1 MSSRKT
7 EYWATSLL
15 IVMTIVFML
24 AKYLEITYP
33 GFAYLRAFAEAA
45 MIGALADW
53 FAVVALFGYPLGIP
67 IPHTNI
73 VKERQKDF
81 ADGLGIF
88 IVDNFLNDES
98 IGVHLDKIKFSD
110 EILEFV
116 TKEQSPKKLARQI
129 TKYVPNMLA
138 NLDETEANQF
148 IESNLRAVIENVD
161 STDVL
166 SKMLKYLLDNKMH
179 QKLLADVI
187 DLSDKYIKQDAAIKL
202 IYDQIKERRE
212 WYWPPSLVIAERI
225 VEVLRTEIQEI
236 RTQPGHEIRVKLNQ
250 LVEQFIFDLQHSDD
264 YKQAVENIKQ
274 SLLGNEQFLS
284 YSQRIWSEV
293 KGVVIKDVFSDNSRL
308 ESSLR
313 KALDFMTDKLQS
325 DEQLQD
331 LINQTLRR
339 EALSAIRDIR
349 HDIAQNIS
357 QTVAGWKDIS
367 ERIQHEVGDD
377 LQFIRINGT
386 LVGGSIGLL
395 LYIVFDKLL
404 PMLTS

>member
-1 MSSRKT
+1 MPSRRT
-7 EYWATSLL
+7 EYWATGLL
-15 IVMTIVFML
+15 IFMSLVFML
-24 AKYLEITYP
+24 AKYLEIRYP
-33 GFAYLRAFAEAA
+33 GFAYLRAFSEAA

-67 IPHTNI
+67 IPHTNL

-81 ADGLGIF
+81 ADGLGVF
-88 IVDNFLNDES
+88 IVENFLNDES

-116 TKEQSPKKLARQI
+116 TKEQNPTKLARQI
-129 TKYVPNMLA
+129 TKYVPSMLA

-166 SKMLKYLLDNKMH
+166 SKMLTYLVENKMH

-187 DLSDKYIKQDAAIKL
+187 DLSDKYVRQDAAVKL

-225 VEVLRTEIQEI
+225 ADALRTELQEI
-236 RTQPGHEIRVKLNQ
+236 RSQPEHEIRIKLNHFI
-250 LVEQFIFDLQHSDD
+250 EQFIFELQHSDD
-264 YKQAVENIKQ
+264 YKQAAETIKQ
-274 SLLGNEQFLS
+274 SLLSNEQFLS
-284 YSQRIWSEV
+284 YSQRIWTEV
-293 KGVVIKDVFSDNSRL
+293 KGVVVKDAFSANSRL

-313 KALDFMTDKLQS
+313 KALGFMTDKLQN
-325 DEQLQD
+325 DTQLQT

-349 HDIAQNIS
+349 QDIAQNIS
-357 QTVAGWKDIS
+357 QTVAGWSDIS
-367 ERIQHEVGDD
+367 ERIQNEVGND

-404 PMLTS
+404 PMLAN